1 MENIDQLPVWKYDHA
16 MQDYDPFLPPFPSS
30 SYDNN
35 NNFLYRGNSSD
46 GYISKDWSSHYGF
59 PMQDTCFDAIPI
71 KEYYHP
77 EYQYETFPNELSTQ
91 ISIQDYGFCDAKN
104 EILTWSEIDA
114 GLYSDE
120 NVFSISNNV
129 VENNATENVKGKR
142 CREENNNS
150 ARMLTRKNISEYFYM
165 PISQAARELN
175 VGLTHLK
182 KRCRDLG
189 IQRWPHRKL
198 MSLQTLIKNVQEQG
212 NESDEKIMNAV
223 EILKKEMKMV
233 EEKPDLQLEEN
244 TKRLRQAC
252 FKANYKKRRLMVM
265 SLMDQQ
271 HSSLSESESV
281 NNYKMG

>member
-1 MENIDQLPVWKYDHA
+1 MENIDQLNVWKYDHA
-16 MQDYDPFLPPFPSS
+16 IQDYDPFLPPFPSS

-35 NNFLYRGNSSD
+35 YLYRGNSSD

-59 PMQDTCFDAIPI
+59 PMQDTIFDAIPI

-77 EYQYETFPNELSTQ
+77 EYHYETFPNEISTQ
-91 ISIQDYGFCDAKN
+91 ISIQDYGFYDAKN
-104 EILTWSEIDA
+104 EVSTWSEIDA
-114 GLYSDE
+114 GFYLDK
-120 NVFSISNNV
+120 NVFSISNNNIG
-129 VENNATENVKGKR
+129 ENNAMENVKGKR
-142 CREENNNS
+142 CREENINS
-150 ARMLTRKNISEYFYM
+150 ARMLTKKNISEYFYM

-212 NESDEKIMNAV
+212 NESDEKIRNAV

-265 SLMDQQ
+265 RLMDQQ